1 PGQRHRGQLRADEGE
16 GLGGAQAAL
25 PPRVPQPRRRD
36 RGLPAAVEGPDR
48 GHGRQHGR
56 GGRDASEGP
65 GHVDRADPGRQGPAR
80 RAGLRPRA
88 GRASAAAYGP
98 ARDRGR
104 PGREDALRRGRSR
117 SDRPG
122 RRRGRGRQRDLHLH
136 RRAARG
142 APRPAADRDR
152 RHHRG
157 LSPTHTPPASAGGV
171 WRFLGPV
178 ASRPSYVPGAIGRR
192 TYDAAP
198 VGPSPGAS
206 IRRVSPS
213 FIPPARPEIGDAE
226 IDAAVRVLRSGMVV
240 QGPEVRAF
248 EEEFSPHVGGA
259 HCVAVNSGTSA
270 LHLALLA
277 MGIGPG
283 DEVLVPSFSFAASA
297 NAIRLV
303 GADPV
308 FVDIDPA
315 SFCLDPSAAE
325 AAITPRTRA
334 VMPVHLYGH
343 PADMTAIGALAERHG
358 LVVLEDAAQA
368 HGAQWAGRAV
378 GSFGTTAAFSFYP
391 TKNMHSL
398 EGGMVTTGDADL
410 ARTLRLLRNQG
421 MEQRYANE
429 IVGTNTR
436 LTDVAAAIGR
446 VQLAKLAGWNDVR
459 RAHAARLDA
468 GLADLP
474 GVTVPPVA
482 TAAVHVY
489 HQYTIRVADGR
500 RDEVQKALQEAQ
512 VGSAV
517 YYPTPIHRLRPFL
530 PGAHPHN
537 RDWDLPATERAA
549 AEVLSL
555 PVHPA
560 LSNVDVDRVIEAVA
574 AAVGRGNS

>member
-1 PGQRHRGQLRADEGE
+1 M
-16 GLGGAQAAL
+16 
-25 PPRVPQPRRRD
+25 
-36 RGLPAAVEGPDR
+36 
-48 GHGRQHGR
+48 
-56 GGRDASEGP
+56 
-65 GHVDRADPGRQGPAR
+65 
-80 RAGLRPRA
+80 
-88 GRASAAAYGP
+88 
-98 ARDRGR
+98 
-104 PGREDALRRGRSR
+104 
-117 SDRPG
+117 
-122 RRRGRGRQRDLHLH
+122 
-136 RRAARG
+136 
-142 APRPAADRDR
+142 
-152 RHHRG
+152 
-157 LSPTHTPPASAGGV
+157 
-171 WRFLGPV
+171 
-178 ASRPSYVPGAIGRR
+178 
-192 TYDAAP
+192 
-198 VGPSPGAS
+198 
-206 IRRVSPS
+206 SPS

-358 LVVLEDAAQA
+358 LLVLEDAAQA

-482 TAAVHVY
+482 AAAVHVY